1 MARSFQTWRASFNFE
16 AAGTTVR
23 RLSLSVLY
31 YAGQLDEQ
39 GTDSSPDDVNFDP
52 QSTNAKTVAISPVQ
66 ASYFRSSTSQTSEL
80 RIFRFIEYQG
90 ITIRANGL
98 VESFIFWVDHGPN
111 HGKAQLRMRVT
122 NIPENSI
129 PSEER
134 VLVQAHLSEAVS
146 LIPQQ
151 ERDYLRGKY
160 GLDVDE
166 LFWIVVDARCCDNQ
180 WDYILL

>member
-1 MARSFQTWRASFNFE
+1 
-16 AAGTTVR
+16 
-23 RLSLSVLY
+23 
-31 YAGQLDEQ
+31 
-39 GTDSSPDDVNFDP
+39 
-52 QSTNAKTVAISPVQ
+52 
-66 ASYFRSSTSQTSEL
+66 
-80 RIFRFIEYQG
+80 
-90 ITIRANGL
+90 
-98 VESFIFWVDHGPN
+98 
-111 HGKAQLRMRVT
+111 MRVT